1 MIFDLQSVKIETNVH
16 ITKLHCN
23 NTFAL
28 ATKLIVPLQYLTI
41 LLGYESI
48 AHESEGRMSY

>member
-16 ITKLHCN
+16 IAKLHCN

-28 ATKLIVPLQYLTI
+28 ATNLIVPLQYLTI
-41 LLGYESI
+41 IEL
-48 AHESEGRMSY
+48 

>member
-1 MIFDLQSVKIETNVH
+1 MIFDLQSVKIETNAH

-23 NTFAL
+23 NTL

>member
-23 NTFAL
+23 NTFTL
-28 ATKLIVPLQYLTI
+28 ARKLIVPLQY
-41 LLGYESI
+41 
-48 AHESEGRMSY
+48 